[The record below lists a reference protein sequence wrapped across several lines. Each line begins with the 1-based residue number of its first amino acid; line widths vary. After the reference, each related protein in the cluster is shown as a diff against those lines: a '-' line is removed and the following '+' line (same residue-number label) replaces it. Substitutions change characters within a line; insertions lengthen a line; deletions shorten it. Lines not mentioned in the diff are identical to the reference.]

1 MGSLSVHASVSAYY
15 TEPLVIFSSS
25 VHATADVGGSFHFS
39 CNASN
44 FEVLQWIFYDLN
56 NSYRRVVSNTS
67 DGRRVIT
74 PDNELHLTNIQFED
88 EGIYECRLSNYLE
101 RVSIR
106 NGLIVTGEQK
116 KKKKKLII
124 SLIS

>member
-15 TEPLVIFSSS
+15 TEPLVIFSSN
-25 VHATADVGGSFHFS
+25 VNATADVGGSFNFS

-44 FEVLQWIFYDLN
+44 FNVLQWIFYDLN
-56 NSYRRVVSNTS
+56 NSYPRVVSNTT

-88 EGIYECRLSNYLE
+88 EGIYECRLSNYLK
-101 RVSIR
+101 RMSIR
-106 NGLIVTGEQK
+106 NRLLIVTGEQK
-116 KKKKKLII
+116 KKEANQII
-124 SLIS
+124 N